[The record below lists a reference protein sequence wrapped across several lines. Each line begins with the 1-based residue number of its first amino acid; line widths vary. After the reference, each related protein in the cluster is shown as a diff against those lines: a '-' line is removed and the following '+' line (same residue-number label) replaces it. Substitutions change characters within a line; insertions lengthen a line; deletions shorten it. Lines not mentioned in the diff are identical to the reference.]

1 MMIKSSV
8 ACIIAD
14 DLTGA
19 NDSALQFRMRGAGTQ
34 ILLGEELENTSHMGD
49 TQIWAI
55 SSESRNIPP
64 DSAYEKV
71 KSITQIM
78 QDKFAPDYFFKKI
91 DSTVRGNIAV
101 ETLGMLEVLD
111 WDAAVIIPAFPQEGR
126 VTVGGYHLL
135 KGVPIER
142 TEMARDPFS
151 PIRESHIPTMLT
163 AQIGEEYSHLV
174 ASLDLRDVMK
184 GAGPILKSINE
195 LISNGKKLIVVD
207 AVSATDIQQVWLAVN
222 KSDYKILPTG
232 TAATAREL
240 SNIWFADLNDENKE
254 PVIVPEL
261 PKLIISGSATEI
273 TAAQIKE
280 LEYAD
285 DFDENTLFVAPD
297 IEEIINGVSDEL
309 VSRIVS
315 NLGQN
320 NIVVVHTSEMLK
332 SFDGFSDTSYDAEL
346 TRDKLAALITDF
358 LAELTKKVVKQKNVI
373 LILLGGETSYK
384 CCRAIDATQLQLIDE
399 VAPAIAL
406 STDYNSQW
414 IVTKSGNLGGTKT
427 LIEILQY
434 FENHD

>member
-1 MMIKSSV
+1 MIIKSSV

-19 NDSALQFRMRGAGTQ
+19 NDSALQFRMQGAQTQ
-34 ILLGEELENTSHMGD
+34 ILLSEEVKNTSRIDD

-55 SSESRNIPP
+55 SSESRNIAPNN
-64 DSAYEKV
+64 AYEKV
-71 KSITQIM
+71 KHITQIM
-78 QDKFAPDYFFKKI
+78 QDKFSPDYFFKKI

-101 ETLGMLEVLD
+101 ETLGMLEILG

-151 PIRESHIPTMLT
+151 PIRESHIPTLLSN
-163 AQIGEEYSHLV
+163 QIGEEYSNII

-184 GAGPILKSINE
+184 GAGPILKAINA
-195 LISNGKKLIVVD
+195 LIAQGKNLIVVD
-207 AVSATDIQQVWLAVN
+207 TVSATDIQQVWLAVN
-222 KSDYKILPTG
+222 KSEYKILPTG

-240 SNIWFADLNDENKE
+240 SKIWFPDLSNEDNE
-254 PVIVPEL
+254 PVKIPTL

-273 TAAQIKE
+273 TASQIRE
-280 LEYAD
+280 LEDSD
-285 DFDENTLFVAPD
+285 DFDENTLFVTPNIED
-297 IEEIINGVSDEL
+297 ILNGVSKDL
-309 VSRIVS
+309 VNRITS

-320 NIVVVHTSEMLK
+320 NIVIVHTSEMLK

-358 LAELTKKVVKQKNVI
+358 LAELSQKVTEQKDVI

-384 CCRAIDATQLQLIDE
+384 CCKAINATQLQLIDE

-406 STDYNSQW
+406 SIDYNSQW

-434 FENHD
+434 FENHE